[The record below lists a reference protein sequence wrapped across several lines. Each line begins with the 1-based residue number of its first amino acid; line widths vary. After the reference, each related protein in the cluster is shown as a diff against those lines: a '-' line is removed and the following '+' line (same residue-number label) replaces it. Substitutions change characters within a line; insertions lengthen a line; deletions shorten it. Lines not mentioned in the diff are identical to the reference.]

1 MKLILRYLKPL
12 AGTMAFGL
20 SVKVFATLMEL
31 SLPYILSYILD
42 SVVPI
47 GQVAP
52 ILIWGGAM
60 VFAALMAMLGNV
72 IANRNAAKV
81 AKIAARQIRHDL
93 FDATMHLSSRQVDAF
108 TVPSLESRLTSDTY
122 NVHHFI
128 GMMQRV
134 GIRAPILLIGG
145 ICITLFLDW
154 RLSLILLA
162 VLPLIGV
169 SVFFITMRGLPL
181 YRKNQQA
188 VDGMVR
194 VVREDCQGVRVI
206 KALSKEDFEAR
217 RFDAANGKLVTAERR
232 AGVTMAASQPVM
244 NFFLNLGLVA
254 VIVCGAY
261 FVNGGLSK
269 PGRIIAF
276 IQYFT
281 LMSTAMTTVTRIFV
295 QYTKSLASANR
306 IGEVLS
312 AADHHRTS
320 AEPPRTGE
328 SYLVFDNVSFSYN
341 GKKDNLSHISFT
353 LPKGG
358 TLGIIGATGSG
369 KTTLLQLLMRFYD
382 ADSGSIYIGG
392 RNLYSYPEEELRALF
407 GVAMQ
412 NDFISADTVEE
423 NIRFDRKISD
433 EAVRRAA
440 ELAQASEFIE
450 AFEDGYSHG
459 LTAKGTNVSGGQK
472 QRILVAR
479 ALAGNPDILVLDD
492 ASSALDYKTDA
503 ALRRAI
509 REHTHATTV
518 VVAQRVSSVRSA
530 DLILVLEHGRII
542 GNGTHDEL
550 MEHCPV
556 YREISESQMGG
567 AFLE

>member
-423 NIRFDRKISD
+423 NIRFGRKISD

-450 AFEDGYSHG
+450 AFEDGYSHE

-479 ALAGNPDILVLDD
+479 ALAGDPDILVLDD

-542 GNGTHDEL
+542 GSGTHDEL

>member
-60 VFAALMAMLGNV
+60 VFAALMVMLGNV

-328 SYLVFDNVSFSYN
+328 PYLVFDNVSFSYN

-423 NIRFDRKISD
+423 NIRFGRKISD

-450 AFEDGYSHG
+450 AFEDGYSHE

-542 GNGTHDEL
+542 GSGTHDEL

>member
-217 RFDAANGKLVTAERR
+217 RFDAANRKLVTAERR

-320 AEPPRTGE
+320 AEPLRTGE

-341 GKKDNLSHISFT
+341 GKKDNLSHVSFT

-407 GVAMQ
+407 GVVMQ

-423 NIRFDRKISD
+423 NIRFGRKISD

-450 AFEDGYSHG
+450 AFEDGYSHE

-479 ALAGNPDILVLDD
+479 ALVGNPDILVLDD

-542 GNGTHDEL
+542 GSGTHDEL

>member
-47 GQVAP
+47 GRVAP

-328 SYLVFDNVSFSYN
+328 PYLVFDNVSFSYN

-407 GVAMQ
+407 GVVMQ

-423 NIRFDRKISD
+423 NIRFGRKISD

-450 AFEDGYSHG
+450 AFEDGYSHE

-542 GNGTHDEL
+542 GSGTHDEL

>member
-194 VVREDCQGVRVI
+194 VVREDCQGVRMI

-320 AEPPRTGE
+320 AEPLRTGE

-423 NIRFDRKISD
+423 NIRFGRKISD

-450 AFEDGYSHG
+450 AFEDGYSHE

-542 GNGTHDEL
+542 GSGTHDEL

>member
-47 GQVAP
+47 GRVAP

-320 AEPPRTGE
+320 AEPLRTGE

-423 NIRFDRKISD
+423 NIRFGRKISD

-542 GNGTHDEL
+542 GSGTHDEL

>member
-47 GQVAP
+47 GRVAP

-269 PGRIIAF
+269 PGKIIAF

-423 NIRFDRKISD
+423 NIRFGRKISD

-450 AFEDGYSHG
+450 AFEDGYSHE

-542 GNGTHDEL
+542 GSGTHDEL

>member
-320 AEPPRTGE
+320 AEPLRTGE
-328 SYLVFDNVSFSYN
+328 PYLVFDNVSFSYN

-423 NIRFDRKISD
+423 NIRFSRKISD

-503 ALRRAI
+503 ALRHAI

-542 GNGTHDEL
+542 GSGTHDEL

>member
-42 SVVPI
+42 SVVSI

-312 AADHHRTS
+312 AADPHRTS
-320 AEPPRTGE
+320 AEPLRTGE

-407 GVAMQ
+407 GVVMQ

-423 NIRFDRKISD
+423 NIRFGRKISD

-450 AFEDGYSHG
+450 AFEDGYSHE

-542 GNGTHDEL
+542 GSGTHDEL

>member
-341 GKKDNLSHISFT
+341 GKKDNLSHVSFT

-407 GVAMQ
+407 GVVMQ

-423 NIRFDRKISD
+423 NIRFGRKISD

-450 AFEDGYSHG
+450 AFEDGYSHE

-542 GNGTHDEL
+542 GSGTHDEL

>member
-320 AEPPRTGE
+320 AEPLRTGE
-328 SYLVFDNVSFSYN
+328 PYLVFDNVSFSYN
-341 GKKDNLSHISFT
+341 GKKDNLSHVSFT

-423 NIRFDRKISD
+423 NIRFGRKISD

-518 VVAQRVSSVRSA
+518 VVAQRVSSVRPA

-542 GNGTHDEL
+542 GSGTHDEL